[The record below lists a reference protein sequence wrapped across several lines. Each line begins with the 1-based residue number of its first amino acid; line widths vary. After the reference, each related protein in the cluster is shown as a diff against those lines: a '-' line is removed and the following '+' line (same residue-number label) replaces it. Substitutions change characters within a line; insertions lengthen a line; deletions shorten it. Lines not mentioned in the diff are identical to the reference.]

1 MPMSMPMPFTAS
13 CEETR
18 ELVSDYVEGEL
29 DDRPR
34 RRVARH
40 LRMCRRCRAV
50 WQALVAT
57 MNGLRALGAT
67 EAPLQPAFADSVV
80 ARLRADAGDG
90 PPP

>member
-1 MPMSMPMPFTAS
+1 MPMPMPMPFTAS

-18 ELVSDYVEGEL
+18 ELLSDYVEGEL

-57 MNGLRALGAT
+57 MKGLRALGAL
-67 EAPLQPAFADSVV
+67 EAALQPAFSASVV
-80 ARLRADAGDG
+80 ARIRAEEVDSS
-90 PPP
+90 PP